1 MIWKQQHD
9 MYSWDVVVWNTMG
22 VGRGILNEHYL
33 IVYKTLKQYVFKEKY
48 TGKESRHQSMC
59 PFHLL
64 SHICRCNKQYNMV
77 PMLLSQSTSWSRS
90 FQKGAEKEGE
100 ALGRERDWHDNTAGR
115 RDESTT
121 ISAAPKPHASGRAEL
136 FYVLQR
142 DDGAT

>member
-1 MIWKQQHD
+1 MIWKQQYG
-9 MYSWDVVVWNTMG
+9 MYSWDAAVWNTMD
-22 VGRGILNEHYL
+22 VGRGILSEHYL
-33 IVYKTLKQYVFKEKY
+33 IVYKTHKQYAFKEKY
-48 TGKESRHQSMC
+48 TGKESRRQSMC

-64 SHICRCNKQYNMV
+64 NHICRCNKQYNMV
-77 PMLLSQSTSWSRS
+77 PMLLSQSTSWSCS

-100 ALGRERDWHDNTAGR
+100 ALGRERGWHDNTAGR

-121 ISAAPKPHASGRAEL
+121 ISAAPKPHASGWAKL

>member
-22 VGRGILNEHYL
+22 VGRGILSEHYL

-48 TGKESRHQSMC
+48 TGKEFHQSMC

-64 SHICRCNKQYNMV
+64 SHKCRCNKQYNAV
-77 PMLLSQSTSWSRS
+77 PMFLSQSTSWSRS

-100 ALGRERDWHDNTAGR
+100 ALGRERGWHDNTAGR

-121 ISAAPKPHASGRAEL
+121 ISAAPKPHASGWAKL